1 MKNDTLSLNESLLR
15 AAADEQ
21 WEAVKQALDAGADVN
36 AQDDR
41 AYTVLYRACVFN
53 APLELVRQ
61 LLESGADIRHL
72 ESSILRA
79 AVRNF
84 NFELLE
90 LLLSF
95 GADINASADGW
106 HDVPLCEAVE
116 IEVYP
121 ETPDDKD
128 DLLYVQMIEFLLNAG
143 ANASAVVD
151 TLEIWPDPVL
161 DAEFGE
167 DFEDD
172 EPTDITVLDIAAEK
186 LEEVLGDFLDAYEE
200 YCDTHGD
207 AEEIP
212 GYVLQEDFSPHYY
225 RLRAYERGYHLL
237 CNSPT
242 NTMHDP
248 KGTLEVCNVLK
259 ARLRHVL
266 RAFR

>member
-41 AYTVLYRACVFN
+41 AYTALYRACVFD

-72 ESSILRA
+72 ESSMLRA

-95 GADINASADGW
+95 GADINASAGGW
-106 HDVPLCEAVE
+106 HDVPLCAAVE

-121 ETPDDKD
+121 ESPDDKD

-151 TLEIWPDPVL
+151 TLEIWPDPIL
-161 DAEFGE
+161 DAEFGGCV
-167 DFEDD
+167 
-172 EPTDITVLDIAAEK
+172 I
-186 LEEVLGDFLDAYEE
+186 
-200 YCDTHGD
+200 
-207 AEEIP
+207 
-212 GYVLQEDFSPHYY
+212 
-225 RLRAYERGYHLL
+225 
-237 CNSPT
+237 
-242 NTMHDP
+242 
-248 KGTLEVCNVLK
+248 
-259 ARLRHVL
+259 
-266 RAFR
+266 